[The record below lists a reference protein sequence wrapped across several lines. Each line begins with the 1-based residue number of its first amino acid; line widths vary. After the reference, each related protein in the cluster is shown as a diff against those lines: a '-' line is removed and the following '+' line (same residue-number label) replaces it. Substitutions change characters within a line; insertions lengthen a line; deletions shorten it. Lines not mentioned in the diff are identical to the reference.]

1 MGELKVIPLLST
13 HGISLASGL
22 SGSIPSK
29 CSGPKIG
36 IAKGKK
42 TEGNK
47 EGHIARVS
55 AMTVEI
61 WDLMIGIILSRLS
74 YLLSQPG

>member
-13 HGISLASGL
+13 RGISLASGS
-22 SGSIPSK
+22 SGSTSSK
-29 CSGPKIG
+29 GSGPKIG

-42 TEGNK
+42 TKGNK

-61 WDLMIGIILSRLS
+61 RNLMLGTVLS
-74 YLLSQPG
+74 